1 LSCLF
6 NSFDPYFK
14 QPFGAVRAGQTVRL
28 SLCIPE
34 ELGYVDPHLVL
45 KKEGKFDV
53 PVYYRMNFDGQ
64 TPRQNHFSVEVPLND
79 PGLYFYYFD
88 LYTDFRRIVRGPDN
102 CGVISWQDGESWQI
116 TVYEQDFETPESI
129 KGKVFYQIF
138 PDRFCEGVEN
148 KPMPFADRI
157 YQADKHAEPFW
168 QPNEVGGHLNEDY
181 FGGDLKGIQQKLPYL
196 HEMGVDFIYLNPIF
210 EAHSNHRY
218 NTADYLNVDP
228 LLGTNEDFEALCT
241 AAKKYGIG
249 IVLDGVFSH
258 TGSDSRYFN
267 REGRYGEGGAYRDP
281 NSPYRCWYDFGP
293 QHGGKKDLR
302 HLNREDEQVLH
313 RRIQIVFQDP
323 YSSLN
328 PSFTI
333 YQSLADPLRHFGVVN
348 KTNQRA
354 LIADILEAVNM
365 RPEYMDRY
373 PHEFSGGQRQRIGIA
388 RALLV
393 HPEMVI
399 CDEAVS
405 ALDVSIQAQVLNLLM
420 RLKEELKLT
429 YIFITHNLSVVE
441 YISDRIAVMY
451 LGRIVELASTEQ
463 IFENTMHPYT
473 EALLSAIPVV
483 DPDNKRSRIVLE
495 GDVPN
500 PVHPPEGCHFHP
512 RCKNC
517 MDICMHK
524 KPELKRHMINGEEHF
539 CACHLYDQIPA
550 GGSDD

>member
-1 LSCLF
+1 
-6 NSFDPYFK
+6 
-14 QPFGAVRAGQTVRL
+14 
-28 SLCIPE
+28 
-34 ELGYVDPHLVL
+34 
-45 KKEGKFDV
+45 
-53 PVYYRMNFDGQ
+53 M
-64 TPRQNHFSVEVPLND
+64 
-79 PGLYFYYFD
+79 
-88 LYTDFRRIVRGPDN
+88 
-102 CGVISWQDGESWQI
+102 
-116 TVYEQDFETPESI
+116 
-129 KGKVFYQIF
+129 
-138 PDRFCEGVEN
+138 
-148 KPMPFADRI
+148 
-157 YQADKHAEPFW
+157 
-168 QPNEVGGHLNEDY
+168 
-181 FGGDLKGIQQKLPYL
+181 
-196 HEMGVDFIYLNPIF
+196 
-210 EAHSNHRY
+210 
-218 NTADYLNVDP
+218 
-228 LLGTNEDFEALCT
+228 
-241 AAKKYGIG
+241 
-249 IVLDGVFSH
+249 
-258 TGSDSRYFN
+258 
-267 REGRYGEGGAYRDP
+267 
-281 NSPYRCWYDFGP
+281 
-293 QHGGKKDLR
+293 
-302 HLNREDEQVLH
+302 
-313 RRIQIVFQDP
+313 
-323 YSSLN
+323 
-328 PSFTI
+328 
-333 YQSLADPLRHFGVVN
+333 
-348 KTNQRA
+348 
-354 LIADILEAVNM
+354 NM

-512 RCKNC
+512 RCKKC